1 MPVSWK
7 YHTLSTQL
15 DTKMSTAWYLR
26 WCFHMWF
33 YQILTSLEMFAF
45 VGTTEL
51 TLLLLSSLPRS
62 CCCRWPRTSR
72 GSTSWSVWFRWIFVK
87 ELIWTKQFINCNY
100 PFGYNPLENRI
111 LLTLNLRLIF
121 PAPKL
126 LLHGCEMPRLLQ
138 DHHGE
143 CHDTPLSQTYWD
155 ELIISCSF
163 FYPIVYNFHFS
174 PKSFLQVFSHAQTVV
189 VCSGCSTVLCQSTGG
204 RARLTEG
211 AFENLS

>member
-72 GSTSWSVWFRWIFVK
+72 GSTSWSAWFRWISLK
-87 ELIWTKQFINCNY
+87 ELIWTKQFINCSY

-126 LLHGCEMPRLLQ
+126 LLHGCEVPRLLQ
-138 DHHGE
+138 DYHGK
-143 CHDTPLSQTYWD
+143 CHNTLLSQPLWD
-155 ELIISCSF
+155 DFILACCFCLILYFPLIQLPPACRCSRTLRQSLSARDV
-163 FYPIVYNFHFS
+163 PPCSAS
-174 PKSFLQVFSHAQTVV
+174 PL
-189 VCSGCSTVLCQSTGG
+189 
-204 RARLTEG
+204 G
-211 AFENLS
+211 AGQG